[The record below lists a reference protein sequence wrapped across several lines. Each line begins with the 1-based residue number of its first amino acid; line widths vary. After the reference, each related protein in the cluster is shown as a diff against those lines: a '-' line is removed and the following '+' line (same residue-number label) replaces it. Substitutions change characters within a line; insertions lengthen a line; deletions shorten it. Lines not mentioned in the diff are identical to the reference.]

1 MSSLA
6 VLGCMWGDEA
16 KAKIVDFLGESADV
30 VVRFQGGANA
40 GHTIVVDGI
49 KYVFHSVPSGML
61 YPEVKCVI
69 GSGVIVDPKGIKAEI
84 ENLMNAGIDFTG
96 RLFIDE
102 RAAMVLSIHKELD
115 LSSEQRLGKAKIG
128 TTGRGI
134 GPAYADRVAR
144 RALRLVDLRFPTWLR
159 ERLIALYA
167 HHHLHITDAELDNEI
182 EELVRLYDFL
192 KPFLCQTEGLLWEW
206 YSQGQRFLF
215 EGAQGTLLDLVY
227 GSYPYVTS
235 SHTMSGGISI
245 GTGLPPHAINK
256 ILGVYKAYCTRV
268 GEGPMPTELKD
279 EVGDYIRKA
288 GNEFGST
295 TGRPRR
301 IGWFDAVAARY
312 TAQINGIHS
321 FALTLLDV
329 LSGIET
335 LKICTSYWLD
345 GERFKGYPSHHLDL
359 ARVQCEYLEMPGW
372 EDDITGCTKLE
383 HLPKVAVEYLEAV
396 QDLVERP
403 LQLVSVGKER
413 KQTIVIQ

>member
-16 KAKIVDFLGESADV
+16 KAKIVDFLGETADV

-61 YPEVKCVI
+61 YPDVKCVI
-69 GSGVIVDPKGIKAEI
+69 GSGVIVDPRGIKAEI
-84 ENLMNAGIDFTG
+84 EKLMEAGIDFSG

-115 LSSEQRLGKAKIG
+115 LTSEQRLGKAKIG

-144 RALRLVDLRFPTWLR
+144 RAIRLVDLRFPTWLR
-159 ERLIALYA
+159 ERIIALYA
-167 HHHLHITDAELDNEI
+167 HHHLHIRDAELDTEI
-182 EELVRLYDFL
+182 SELIELYDFL
-192 KPFLCQTEGLLWEW
+192 KPFMCQTDDLLWDW

-245 GTGLPPHAINK
+245 GTGLPPHCIDK
-256 ILGVYKAYCTRV
+256 IIGVYKAYCTRV
-268 GEGPMPTELKD
+268 GEGPMPTELTD

-312 TAQINGIHS
+312 TSRINGIHS

-345 GERFKGYPSHHLDL
+345 GERLKGYPSHHLDL
-359 ARVQCEYLEMPGW
+359 ARVQCEYLELPGW

-383 HLPKVAVEYLEAV
+383 HLPKVAIEYLEAV
-396 QDLVERP
+396 QDLVEKP
-403 LQLVSVGKER
+403 LQIVSVGKER
-413 KQTIVIQ
+413 KQTIVI

>member
-16 KAKIVDFLGESADV
+16 KAKIVDFLGETADV

-61 YPEVKCVI
+61 YPDVKCVI
-69 GSGVIVDPKGIKAEI
+69 GSGVIVDPRGIKAEI
-84 ENLMNAGIDFTG
+84 EKLMEAGIDFSG

-115 LSSEQRLGKAKIG
+115 LTSEQRLGKAKIG

-144 RALRLVDLRFPTWLR
+144 RAIRLVDLRFPTWLR
-159 ERLIALYA
+159 ERIIALYA
-167 HHHLHITDAELDNEI
+167 HHHLHIRDAELDTEI
-182 EELVRLYDFL
+182 SELIELYDFL
-192 KPFLCQTEGLLWEW
+192 KPFMCQTDDLLWDW

-245 GTGLPPHAINK
+245 GTGLPPHCIDK
-256 ILGVYKAYCTRV
+256 IIGVYKAYCTRV
-268 GEGPMPTELKD
+268 GEGPMPTELTD

-312 TAQINGIHS
+312 TSRINGIHS

-345 GERFKGYPSHHLDL
+345 GERLKG
-359 ARVQCEYLEMPGW
+359 
-372 EDDITGCTKLE
+372 
-383 HLPKVAVEYLEAV
+383 
-396 QDLVERP
+396 
-403 LQLVSVGKER
+403 
-413 KQTIVIQ
+413 

>member
-40 GHTIVVDGI
+40 GHTIVVDGK

-61 YPEVKCVI
+61 YPDCKCVI

-84 ENLMNAGIDFTG
+84 EKLSQAGIDFTD

-102 RAAMVLSIHKELD
+102 RASTVLSLHKELD

-134 GPAYADRVAR
+134 GPAYADRVSR
-144 RALRLVDLRFPTWLR
+144 RSIRLVDLRFPSWLR
-159 ERLIALYA
+159 ERMIALYA
-167 HHHLHITDAELDNEI
+167 HHHLHITDAELDAEI
-182 EELVRLYDFL
+182 KELIELYSFL
-192 KPFLCQTEGLLWEW
+192 KPFMHQTESLLWDW
-206 YSQGQRFLF
+206 RLQDKYILF

-235 SHTMSGGISI
+235 SHTVSGGISI
-245 GTGLPPHAINK
+245 GTGLPPQAIDK
-256 ILGVYKAYCTRV
+256 IIGVYKAYCTRV
-268 GEGPMPTELKD
+268 GEGPMPTELED
-279 EVGDYIRKA
+279 ATGDYIRKA

-329 LSGIET
+329 FSGIET

-345 GERFKGYPSHHLDL
+345 GLRLQGYPSHHLEL
-359 ARVQCEYLEMPGW
+359 AKVQCEYLELSGW
-372 EDDITGCTKLE
+372 EEDITGCTKLE
-383 HLPKVAVEYLEAV
+383 QLPQAAIEYLEAI
-396 QDLVERP
+396 QDLIEIP

-413 KQTIVIQ
+413 KQTIVVK